1 MPIQRVSKG
10 FKDIS
15 ASFQV
20 NPMNDD
26 LIALK
31 NENAIARSIR
41 NLILTTPGEKPFQPL
56 VGSRVSALL
65 FELMDQITATQ
76 IKSEIEYTINNFEPR
91 VTLLNVVVTPDFDGN
106 AFDCEI
112 TYEIIGVQ
120 EVQEITFVLVS
131 TR

>member
-1 MPIQRVSKG
+1 
-10 FKDIS
+10 
-15 ASFQV
+15 
-20 NPMNDD
+20 MNDD

-91 VTLLNVVVTPDFDGN
+91 VTLLSVVVTPDFDGN

>member
-10 FKDIS
+10 FRDIS
-15 ASFQV
+15 ASFQI

-41 NLILTTPGEKPFQPL
+41 NLILTTPGEKPFQPEI
-56 VGSRVSALL
+56 GSRVSRLL

-76 IKSEIEYTINNFEPR
+76 IQSEIEFTINNFEPR
-91 VTLLNVVVTPDFDGN
+91 VRLLDVVVTPDFDGN
-106 AFDCEI
+106 AFDCVI
-112 TYEIIGVQ
+112 TYEIIGIQ

-131 TR
+131 AR